1 MPTSLPTSDA
11 AAAAVFLWS
20 DALIRITIIILITL
34 GLLRVVHLL
43 ARRMQ
48 RRLATSEVDQQQVL
62 RIRTLLQTA
71 RSGIDA
77 VIILLAVFMILYAL
91 GINVVPLLAGA
102 SVAGLAVS
110 LGAQTL
116 IKDYIAGTLILLD
129 DLYRVG
135 DSVEIGGVS
144 GRVEHVTLRT
154 THLRKDGSDVIC
166 VVPNGEVRVVINQ
179 RARSRPNQPAPA
191 HEPMDR
197 T

>member
-34 GLLRVVHLL
+34 GLLRIVHLL

-116 IKDYIAGTLILLD
+116 IKDYIAGALILLD

-179 RARSRPNQPAPA
+179 RARPRPSAAQ
-191 HEPMDR
+191 EPMGKP
-197 T
+197 

>member
-20 DALIRITIIILITL
+20 DALIRITIIILLTL
-34 GLLRVVHLL
+34 GLLRIVHLL
-43 ARRMQ
+43 ARRVQ
-48 RRLATSEVDQQQVL
+48 RRLAASEVDQQQVL

-102 SVAGLAVS
+102 SVPGLAVS

-116 IKDYIAGTLILLD
+116 IKDYIAGALILLD

-154 THLRKDGSDVIC
+154 THLRKDGSDVMC

-179 RARSRPNQPAPA
+179 RARPRPSAAQ
-191 HEPMDR
+191 EPMGKP
-197 T
+197 

>member
-20 DALIRITIIILITL
+20 DALIRITIIILLTL
-34 GLLRVVHLL
+34 GLLRIVHLL
-43 ARRMQ
+43 ARRVQ
-48 RRLATSEVDQQQVL
+48 RRLAASEVDQQQVL

-116 IKDYIAGTLILLD
+116 IKDYIAGALILLD

-154 THLRKDGSDVIC
+154 THLRKDGSDVMC

-179 RARSRPNQPAPA
+179 RARPRPSAAQ
-191 HEPMDR
+191 EPMGKP
-197 T
+197 

>member
-34 GLLRVVHLL
+34 GLLRIVHLL

-116 IKDYIAGTLILLD
+116 IKDYIAGALILLD

-154 THLRKDGSDVIC
+154 THLRKDGSDVMC

-179 RARSRPNQPAPA
+179 RARPRPSAAQ
-191 HEPMDR
+191 EPMGKP
-197 T
+197 

>member
-20 DALIRITIIILITL
+20 DALIRITIIILLTL
-34 GLLRVVHLL
+34 GLLRIVHLL
-43 ARRMQ
+43 ARRVQ
-48 RRLATSEVDQQQVL
+48 RRLAASEVDQQQVL

-116 IKDYIAGTLILLD
+116 IKDYIAGALILLD

-154 THLRKDGSDVIC
+154 THLRKDGSDVMC

-179 RARSRPNQPAPA
+179 RARPRPTAAQ
-191 HEPMDR
+191 EPMGKP
-197 T
+197 

>member
-34 GLLRVVHLL
+34 GLLRIVHLL
-43 ARRMQ
+43 ARRVQ
-48 RRLATSEVDQQQVL
+48 RRLAASEVDQQQVL

-116 IKDYIAGTLILLD
+116 IKDYIAGALILLD

-154 THLRKDGSDVIC
+154 THLRKDGSDVMC

-179 RARSRPNQPAPA
+179 RARPRPSAAQ
-191 HEPMDR
+191 EPMGKP
-197 T
+197 

>member
-20 DALIRITIIILITL
+20 DALIRITIIILLTL
-34 GLLRVVHLL
+34 GLLRIVHLL
-43 ARRMQ
+43 ARRVQ
-48 RRLATSEVDQQQVL
+48 RRLAASEVDQQQVL

-116 IKDYIAGTLILLD
+116 IKDYIAGALILLD

-154 THLRKDGSDVIC
+154 THLRKDGSDVMC
-166 VVPNGEVRVVINQ
+166 VVPNGEVRGVINQ
-179 RARSRPNQPAPA
+179 RARPRPSAAQ
-191 HEPMDR
+191 EPMGKP
-197 T
+197 